1 MSELMGW
8 VKQAWDARA
17 RNDNKQAA
25 IAWAMVTALDP
36 ASADAKHNLG
46 NALAALGRPFEAAQN
61 FLDAI
66 EIDPKRA
73 DSRVSLGSILL
84 DLGQTANAKAIID
97 EALELDPASIQGA
110 WNKSLVL
117 LRQGDWQQGLRLF
130 ETRLLLERAMQ
141 PPVEA
146 PLWDGLPFDG
156 SLCVWAE
163 QGIGDALHFARYLI
177 PAAER
182 VGKLTL
188 IVHPELIGLLKHVF
202 PAFEIL
208 PFGSPVTAERH
219 VPLLSLAGLFGVFGP
234 LPPYVQADPE
244 RIDAWRPRL
253 DGSDFKIGFAW
264 QGNPEHPADARRSYG
279 LESLAPLLAFE
290 GIRFISL
297 QTNAEREPPP
307 QVENFTHRLTDF
319 SETAAVVS
327 YLDLV
332 ITPDTALAHLC
343 GAMNKPCWVGLR
355 LGGDWRWGDAGKESP
370 WYPSMKLFRQE
381 QLHDWGT
388 PMANMALALRALLAM
403 REAL

>member
-8 VKQAWDARA
+8 VKQAEAANA
-17 RNDNKQAA
+17 RNDSKQAA
-25 IAWAMVTALDP
+25 IAWAMVTVLDP
-36 ASADAKHNLG
+36 ASADARHNLG
-46 NALAALGRPFEAAQN
+46 NALATLGRPLEAAQN

-84 DLGQTANAKAIID
+84 DLGQTANAKAILD
-97 EALELDPASIQGA
+97 EALELDPASLQGA

-117 LRQGDWQQGLRLF
+117 LRQGDWKQGLRLF
-130 ETRLLLERAMQ
+130 ETRLLLTQAMQ

-156 SLCVWAE
+156 TLCVWAE
-163 QGIGDALHFARYLI
+163 QGIGDALHFARYLT
-177 PAAER
+177 PVAER
-182 VGKLTL
+182 VRKVILL
-188 IVHPELIGLLKHVF
+188 VHPELVLLLKHNF
-202 PAFEIL
+202 PAIDVL
-208 PFGSPVTAERH
+208 ALGYPVEAERH
-219 VPLLSLAGLFGVFGP
+219 IPLMSLAGLFGVFGP
-234 LPPYVQADPE
+234 TPPYLQAEPE
-244 RIDAWRPRL
+244 RIEAWRLRL
-253 DGSDFKIGFAW
+253 GGSDFKIGLAW
-264 QGNPEHPADARRSYG
+264 KGNPEHPADDRRSYG
-279 LESLAPLLAFE
+279 LEALAPLLAVE
-290 GIRFISL
+290 GVRFISL
-297 QTNAEREPPP
+297 QTGAGREPPP
-307 QVENFTHRLTDF
+307 QVENFTNQLTDF

-332 ITPDTALAHLC
+332 IAPDTALAHLC

-381 QLHDWGT
+381 QMYDWNA

-403 REAL
+403 RAAP